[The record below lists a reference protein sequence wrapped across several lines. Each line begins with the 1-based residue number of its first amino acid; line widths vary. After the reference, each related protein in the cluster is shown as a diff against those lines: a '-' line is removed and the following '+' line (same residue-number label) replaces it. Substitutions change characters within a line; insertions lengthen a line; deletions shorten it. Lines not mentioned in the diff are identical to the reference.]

1 MSDRQAVLTF
11 HGVRGSMPVSGS
23 ATSRYGGH
31 TLCIDIDVGDQH
43 RVIVDAG
50 TGITA
55 LADDLDVPATGM
67 DFHVFFT
74 HYHWDHIQ
82 GLVFF
87 PPLYQEANR
96 FTFYGHRPQGM
107 TVRQSLEEALR
118 PPWFPIS
125 IVETPASKMYV
136 DVEEGPFQ
144 VGDLV
149 VRTAALHHP
158 QGVTAYRIDHGER
171 SVVLATDYERG
182 DENADQALREL
193 AEGADVL
200 IHDAQ
205 YTPDEYP
212 VRFIGWGH
220 STRHHAVQA
229 ARDAGVGRLVL
240 ISHDPT
246 RTDDQVDA
254 IVQSARDEFSATEAA
269 LEGMQIRF

>member
-1 MSDRQAVLTF
+1 
-11 HGVRGSMPVSGS
+11 MPVSGP
-23 ATSRYGGH
+23 ATNRYGGH
-31 TLCIDIDVGDQH
+31 TLCIDIDTGDHH
-43 RVIVDAG
+43 RVIVDGG

-55 LADDLDVPATGM
+55 LADQLDVPPEGI
-67 DFHVFFT
+67 DFHLFLT

-87 PPLYQEANR
+87 PPLYAEGNR
-96 FTFYGHRPQGM
+96 FTFYGHNPEGM
-107 TVRQSLEEALR
+107 TVRESIEGALR

-125 IVETPASKMYV
+125 IVDTPSPKAYV

-144 VGDLV
+144 IGDLLI
-149 VRTAALHHP
+149 RTAALHHP
-158 QGVTAYRIDHGER
+158 QGVTAYRIDHGEN

-182 DENADQALREL
+182 DPVADAALRRL
-193 AEGADVL
+193 AQGADVL

-212 VRFIGWGH
+212 TRYIGWGH

-229 ARDAGVGRLVL
+229 AIDAEVGRLVL
-240 ISHDPT
+240 ISHDPM

-254 IVQSARDEFSATEAA
+254 IVEMARREFPATEAA